1 MLTLVEEVSKAKELG
16 AKSIAEFG
24 GAVRSIENTNFEA
37 GDTFTI
43 PEDFTGQIWEEPIQG
58 SNKVMQYIFVELT
71 NGKVKRLYPSVFT
84 KARQVYNEDGT
95 MTNKRVYTTGSA
107 ADLFRTKGTVQDA
120 MNLLKGKTIT
130 VKAINEVR
138 TLRYGTTDLM
148 SAQIPVLDLVDN
160 KKK

>member
-1 MLTLVEEVSKAKELG
+1 MLTLVVEDSKANENG
-16 AKSIAEFG
+16 AKRIAEFG
-24 GAVRSIENTNFEA
+24 GAVRSVENTNFEA

-43 PEDFTGQIWEEPIQG
+43 PEDFEIWEEPIQG
-58 SNKVMQYIFVELT
+58 SDKVMQYIFVELT

-120 MNLLKGKTIT
+120 MNLMKGKTIT
-130 VKAINEVR
+130 VTAVNEVR
-138 TLRYGTTDLM
+138 TLRYGTTDLIF
-148 SAQIPVLDLVDN
+148 AQIPVLDLV
-160 KKK
+160 